1 MASGEDWCFSL
12 ATANL
17 KRSTP
22 VVFDMNDKRKTTVSK
37 YLSKHL
43 RHEPEALGLN
53 LQPGGWVSID
63 DLLDA
68 ATKHGFPITPAE
80 LDEVVR
86 TSPKQRFSFDETA
99 TLIRANQGHS
109 TAVDL
114 QLEPAEPPPLLFHGT
129 GSQTAPF
136 ILADGLMK
144 MLRHHV
150 HLSADV
156 DTARRVGMRH
166 GKPAIFQI
174 DAAKMI
180 ADGYTFFVSANGVW
194 LTEAVPPAYLSLLG
208 QAASGD

>member
-1 MASGEDWCFSL
+1 
-12 ATANL
+12 
-17 KRSTP
+17 
-22 VVFDMNDKRKTTVSK
+22 MNDKRRTTVSK
-37 YLSKHL
+37 FLSKHL
-43 RHEPEALGLN
+43 RHEPEALGLT
-53 LQPGGWVSID
+53 LQPGGWVTID
-63 DLLDA
+63 DLLA
-68 ATKHGFPITPAE
+68 AAARNGFPITSAE

-86 TSPKQRFSFDETA
+86 TNPKQRFSIDETGK
-99 TLIRANQGHS
+99 LIRANQGHS

-129 GSQTAPF
+129 GSQTVSF

-174 DAAKMI
+174 DAAKMT

-208 QAASGD
+208 QATGD